1 MQPPTVS
8 IGVPVYN
15 GEEDLQKSLDCLLRQ
30 THTDFKVLLSDNAST
45 DGTSEICAAM
55 AAQDSRFTHVFHE
68 TNLGM
73 SGNFRYALTEAPA
86 SDLFM
91 WRAHDDVTSDDY
103 LERLVALHANDP
115 ATRLAVGRVK
125 TLKMYTD
132 GRLKH
137 ERWRRMPSALN
148 SSTSVRALNDRM
160 FSLHES
166 SYYGVWHRETLLGL
180 FDRIYAAFPHPWAAD
195 HLTLLALSLDGT
207 IRGDRNAIFTQRL
220 LRHNDDQAP
229 VEHDPQRSVASVSME
244 ELHIQA
250 GAVYDALVDER
261 EWSILQR
268 AALSAVRKRWL
279 TKRVGK
285 TSASKRSGLRKAIS
299 QLNRARKNR

>member
-1 MQPPTVS
+1 AA
-8 IGVPVYN
+8 
-15 GEEDLQKSLDCLLRQ
+15 ELQESLDCLARQ
-30 THTDFKVLLSDNAST
+30 THSEFEVLLSDNAST

-55 AAQDSRFTHVFHE
+55 AKRDSRFTHVFHE

-73 SGNFRYALTEAPA
+73 SGNFRYALTEAPP
-86 SDLFM
+86 SELFM

-115 ATRLAVGRVK
+115 TTRLAVGRVR
-125 TLKMYTD
+125 TRKMYSD

-137 ERWRRMPSALN
+137 ERWRRMPSSLS

-160 FSLHES
+160 FKLHES
-166 SYYGVWHRETLLGL
+166 SYYGLWHRDTLLTL

-220 LRHNDDQAP
+220 VRYSDDGP
-229 VEHDPQRSVASVSME
+229 GEIDPQRSVASVPME
-244 ELHIQA
+244 ELHVQA
-250 GAVYDALVDER
+250 GAVYDALVAER
-261 EWSILQR
+261 EWSALQKQ
-268 AALSAVRKRWL
+268 ALVAMRQRWL
-279 TKRVGK
+279 IKRVGK
-285 TSASKRSGLRKAIS
+285 IGVKNRSGFRKALSRLNRLRKG
-299 QLNRARKNR
+299 